1 MAKINI
7 LKPTGGNEAL
17 GFVSAFMAE
26 NNSYVILDS
35 EKTGS
40 MGLPIIYVSKLVDGK
55 LEKINDNNEWQ
66 SVKNYLKGIINGTNF
81 QYIKVA
87 DSLNADEAFYTPLT
101 LPQASFD
108 LIKQRYVVKD
118 EADSTSSS
126 EVLEVPSFGN
136 ALSQEEDVGPA
147 LNENTMSQDVMPS
160 MIGATENIGTV
171 PSEASISQVPTP
183 VVMPESPVNNAPIMS
198 EASATEIKTNPVSVQ
213 QPAEVQMPQVVPPTT
228 PTAQVMPT
236 VTPASNETV
245 NSAPINQGSTV
256 GTPTINNQV
265 VPQQLNAQSQTVNNE
280 TPALVEAVQEATGP
294 MVITSFTS
302 DKQTFLKACE
312 NMFDALV
319 TKYQKQLADLE
330 RREQIISQK
339 EQEIEQKMQNA
350 NEHLANAAAREQ
362 VANIAHD
369 NAQKVMDLS
378 NLMPQAP
385 DSNPTGVI

>member
-1 MAKINI
+1 MAKISV
-7 LKPTGGNEAL
+7 LKPTGGNEIL
-17 GFVSAFMAE
+17 GLVSAFVAE
-26 NNSYVILDS
+26 SNSYVILDS

-40 MGLPIIYVSKLVDGK
+40 MGLPIIYVSKLVNGK
-55 LEKINDNNEWQ
+55 LEKINDTNEWQ

-81 QYIKVA
+81 QYIKVE
-87 DSLNADEAFYTPLT
+87 DNLNADEAFYTPLT

-108 LIKQRYVVKD
+108 LIKQRYVIKD
-118 EADSTSSS
+118 ETSSAASS
-126 EVLEVPSFGN
+126 EVLEIPSINN

-160 MIGATENIGTV
+160 MIGATENIGMV
-171 PSEASISQVPTP
+171 PSEASISQAPTP
-183 VVMPESPVNNAPIMS
+183 VAMPESLVNNVSTMPEVSASEVEVNPI
-198 EASATEIKTNPVSVQ
+198 SAQQPVEVQ
-213 QPAEVQMPQVVPPTT
+213 QSQVVPPVV
-228 PTAQVMPT
+228 PTAQVMPAM
-236 VTPASNETV
+236 TPASNV
-245 NSAPINQGSTV
+245 SVSSAPINQASTV
-256 GTPTINNQV
+256 DNSAVNNQV
-265 VPQQLNAQSQTVNNE
+265 IAQQTVNQAQMVENG
-280 TPALVEAVQEATGP
+280 TPALVDAVQAATGP

-302 DKQTFLKACE
+302 DRETFLKACE

-339 EQEIEQKMQNA
+339 EQEIEQKLQNA
-350 NEHLANAAAREQ
+350 NEHLANAEAREQ

>member
-55 LEKINDNNEWQ
+55 LEKINDTNEWQ

-118 EADSTSSS
+118 EADSTGSS

-183 VVMPESPVNNAPIMS
+183 VVPESPVNNAPIMS

-256 GTPTINNQV
+256 DTPTINNQV
-265 VPQQLNAQSQTVNNE
+265 VPQQSIAQSQTVNNE

-302 DKQTFLKACE
+302 DRQTFLKACE